1 MWSLVSGIRLCL
13 AGARDHTR
21 APYLASLLYALV
33 ALPAAGQAAHN
44 ASMPSTSSLV
54 ALLCSFF
61 LPAPQCYA
69 CGNPETVVK
78 VKKENILLK
87 CKACGFVSD
96 VDPRL
101 KLNGYIV
108 KNPPEVKL
116 SKGEKK

>member
-1 MWSLVSGIRLCL
+1 M
-13 AGARDHTR
+13 
-21 APYLASLLYALV
+21 
-33 ALPAAGQAAHN
+33 
-44 ASMPSTSSLV
+44 
-54 ALLCSFF
+54 
-61 LPAPQCYA
+61 
-69 CGNPETVVK
+69 K